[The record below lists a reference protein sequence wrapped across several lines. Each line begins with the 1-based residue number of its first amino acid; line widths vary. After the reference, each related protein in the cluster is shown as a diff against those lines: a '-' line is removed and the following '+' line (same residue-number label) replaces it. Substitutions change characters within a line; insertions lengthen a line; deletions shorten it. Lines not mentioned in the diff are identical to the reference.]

1 MSRRHSAW
9 EDAVVW
15 HTVNTQAD
23 GVQQLNN
30 EVFELRRALNQE
42 RSDRQQ
48 ETAQLRQELK
58 EATAQIKLMVTYMAN
73 QGQIFAAF
81 ADIESKK
88 DD

>member
-1 MSRRHSAW
+1 MSGRHSAW
-9 EDAVVW
+9 ADAVVW

-48 ETAQLRQELK
+48 ETAQLRQEL
-58 EATAQIKLMVTYMAN
+58 EEVRTQVNLITEYMAN
-73 QGQIFAAF
+73 QGNIFAAF
-81 ADIESKK
+81 ANQKTKNDE
-88 DD
+88 